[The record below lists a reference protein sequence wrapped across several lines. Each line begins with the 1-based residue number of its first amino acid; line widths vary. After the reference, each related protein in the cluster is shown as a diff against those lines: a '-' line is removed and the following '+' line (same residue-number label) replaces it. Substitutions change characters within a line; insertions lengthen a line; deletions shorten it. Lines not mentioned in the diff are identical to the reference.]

1 MSVTVLYS
9 IRRFFMKLFRTS
21 HIETVH
27 YCQTVFGCELPSVLL
42 VTRYDKFIKNL
53 ACTTETTDS
62 AIQTKRCSKK
72 LQQYGVVHG
81 IH

>member
-1 MSVTVLYS
+1 
-9 IRRFFMKLFRTS
+9 
-21 HIETVH
+21 
-27 YCQTVFGCELPSVLL
+27 VFGCELPSLLL